1 MKKLFTLLLLIPSL
15 SYGDHYKTGIIFA
28 DPNYQGCI
36 WVYDLIKDKNKCV
49 ERSPKFYFNE
59 SKHPGSMSKAERQC
73 KSYLRSEY
81 SNVKKRYK
89 GDLFEI
95 DYYCQHD

>member
-1 MKKLFTLLLLIPSL
+1 MKKLLIILLLIPSL
-15 SYGDHYKTGIIFA
+15 SIGDHYKTGMIFA

-59 SKHPGSMSKAERQC
+59 QKHQGSMKKAERQC
-73 KSYLRSEY
+73 KRYLKSEY
-81 SNVKKRYK
+81 ARVKKRYK

-95 DYYCQHD
+95 RYYCDHN